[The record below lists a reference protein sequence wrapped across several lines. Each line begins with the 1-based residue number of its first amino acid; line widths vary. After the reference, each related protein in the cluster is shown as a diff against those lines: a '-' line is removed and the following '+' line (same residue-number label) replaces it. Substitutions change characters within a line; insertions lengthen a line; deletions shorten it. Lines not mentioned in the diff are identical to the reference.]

1 MKLGQYV
8 HGDSVIHALD
18 PRTKIICCTLAV
30 VSVMIS
36 VNVYYLLVLLSLMLA
51 VVMVSR
57 LNLGF
62 ILKCIYRI
70 KALLLVTLLCQ
81 GLLTHGQP
89 VIIIGGLA
97 LTKEGLA
104 IGAINIL
111 RLVVLFV
118 GSLILL
124 MTTTPIKLSTGIE
137 ALMSPLRRLNIP
149 VQNLTTILGISFR
162 FLPTVFEEATI
173 VKNAQRSRGAQFD
186 SPRIM
191 VKIKSY
197 AAIVIPLFNASLTRA
212 ADLGEAMDSR
222 CYNPHPNL
230 LRLGSLKM
238 QGRDFTALTIA
249 AVLFL
254 VAVATTI
261 YPM

>member
-30 VSVMIS
+30 ISVMIS
-36 VNVYYLLVLLSLMLA
+36 TNLYYLLGLLSLMLA
-51 VVMVSR
+51 VVLVSGLSLR
-57 LNLGF
+57 LV
-62 ILKCIYRI
+62 LKSIYRI

-89 VIIIGGLA
+89 VVTVGVLA
-97 LTKEGLA
+97 LTREGLMA
-104 IGAINIL
+104 GTINIV
-111 RLVVLFV
+111 RLVVLFI
-118 GSLILL
+118 GSLVLL
-124 MTTTPIKLSTGIE
+124 MTTTPVRLSTGIE

-149 VQNLTTILGISFR
+149 VQNLVTVLGISFR
-162 FLPTVFEEATI
+162 FLPTVFEEAAT

-186 SPRIM
+186 SPSIM

-197 AAIVIPLFNASLTRA
+197 TAVVIPLFNASLTRA

-222 CYNPHPNL
+222 CYSPHPNL
-230 LRLGSLKM
+230 LRLSSLKM
-238 QGRDFTALTIA
+238 HGRDFVAMTIA
-249 AVLFL
+249 AVLFT
-254 VAVATTI
+254 VAVATVI
-261 YPM
+261 